1 MAVRVD
7 SISFNSELT
16 SGSTDYLLGNVLNS
30 VTATINISV
39 GWFAFA
45 SASTKILFA
54 PTTGY
59 PNPDEV
65 IRCNSPLFAEFN
77 LGDTIDVNGT
87 TSNDGSYTI
96 AAIISA
102 NEIRLTT
109 SLVNELSS
117 TAEIIGTT
125 PITALNYFY
134 NLIENANAPSYISQ
148 IDGSVQKY
156 LAFDL
161 DATDTSTVVP
171 FAGVGAK
178 SWQCGGATIKGDGVD
193 AYFQYFEITHNFL
206 VIPYYVE
213 GEYND
218 LIAGIKPYNFDNTN
232 SLKYIS
238 NFEALYFRTD
248 PNKKQIGSFVSNK
261 GNVGWFDENFNT
273 DLTNYSHTA
282 IVHKTPTNITL
293 PSVEISQNLNTFTFD
308 VTNATDTPFVLNTT
322 ACILGFSLLSDE
334 IDYTDAAKTVEQ
346 NFYIDRIITTVTDD
360 VPTANGNYIEN
371 VNVEFISSSVVRVTG
386 NFKFDAGDVTYLSA
400 LSGKRYCMTFDVV
413 DDALTIDN
421 ADRVTLLVDA
431 NELYIDTSN
440 DGLIVFDTTIVTM
453 ADQAQTGV
461 LTTEAFPTDAIVI
474 RSIIAFDYEVNTD
487 FTSITAKIIAE
498 NSTGDS
504 FDLDSFSFN
513 LTTQPKVSDI
523 MQININQPRPFIP
536 SGEDFFQNIIVKR
549 RSDLDAGN
557 LYYYEIDFPILFRW
571 EYWRSLLGVNAAFFN
586 TSLPNNGYNNLWY
599 RYDAAPFNIKGVI
612 QLDLIND
619 GNALSFEDKI
629 TLDAYN
635 YSTGADWTIKTLKA
649 YDLSNNELTD
659 GTNTFVQGFAKTKIV
674 AVFENTNPIDLPSV
688 FVRFGAEVYESG
700 GISGL
705 HTIDS
710 LYPVAASEW
719 FENDGN
725 GGLIELV
732 LSGNEITATAYLDN
746 TKIPTGGTLT
756 LYARIYNGTPA
767 DGKLTEAGLFKA
779 TEDGIL
785 KQLE

>member
-1 MAVRVD
+1 MGVKID
-7 SISFNSELT
+7 SISFDSELT
-16 SGSTDYLLGNVLNS
+16 TGTTDYLLGNVLNS
-30 VTATINISV
+30 VTATVEIAI

-45 SASTKILFA
+45 TSGSKIQFA
-54 PTTGY
+54 PTSGY
-59 PNPDEV
+59 PNPDE
-65 IRCNSPLFAEFN
+65 IIKCNSSLFTEFQ
-77 LGDTIDVNGT
+77 LGDTIAVSGT
-87 TSNDGSYTI
+87 ASNDGSYTI
-96 AAIISA
+96 VDKISA
-102 NEIRLTT
+102 NEIRLGTA
-109 SLVNELSS
+109 LVNELSS
-117 TAEIIGTT
+117 TAEIVGTT

-156 LAFDL
+156 FAFDL
-161 DATDTSTVVP
+161 DATDTVTVVN
-171 FAGVGAK
+171 FAGVGDK
-178 SWQCGGATIKGDGVD
+178 SWQSGSATIKGNGTD
-193 AYFQYFEITHNFL
+193 AYYQYFTITHNFL
-206 VIPYYVE
+206 VIPYYVD
-213 GEYND
+213 GEYSD

-232 SLKYIS
+232 SLKYIAE
-238 NFEALYFRTD
+238 FEGLYFKTD
-248 PNKKQIGSFVSNK
+248 PNKKQTGAFVSNN

-293 PSVEISQNLNTFTFD
+293 PSVEITENLNTFTFD
-308 VTNATDTPFVLNTT
+308 VTNTTDSPFVINTT
-322 ACILGFSLLSDE
+322 PCILGFSLLSDE
-334 IDYTDAAKTVEQ
+334 SDYTDATKTVEE
-346 NFYIDRIITTVTDD
+346 NFYIDRIETVVSDNIP
-360 VPTANGNYIEN
+360 VANGTYIEN
-371 VNVEFISSSVVRVTG
+371 VNVEYISSSTVRVTG
-386 NFKFDAGDVTYLSA
+386 NFKFDASDVAYLSA

-413 DDALTIDN
+413 DDALAIDV

-440 DGLIVFDTTIVTM
+440 DGLIAFDTDIVEMQDDTEV
-453 ADQAQTGV
+453 GV
-461 LTTEAFPTDAIVI
+461 ATTEAFPTDAMVI
-474 RSIIAFDYEVNTD
+474 RSIIAFDYEANTT
-487 FTSITAKIIAE
+487 FETITAKIIAE
-498 NSTGDS
+498 NNSGDS
-504 FDLDSFSFN
+504 FDLDVFTFDLS
-513 LTTQPKVSDI
+513 TQPKVSDI
-523 MQININQPRPFIP
+523 TQINISQARAFVP
-536 SGEDFFQNIIVKR
+536 SGNSFMQNIIVKR

-571 EYWRSLLGVNAAFFN
+571 EYWKALLGVNAAFYN

-599 RYDAAPFNIKGVI
+599 RYDASPFNIKGYVS
-612 QLDLIND
+612 LDVIND

-629 TLDAYN
+629 TIDSFN
-635 YSTGADWTIKTLKA
+635 YSSNSDWTTKTLKA

-659 GTNTFVQGFAKTKIV
+659 GTNKFVQGFAKTKIV
-674 AVFENTNPIDLPSV
+674 AVFENTNPIDFPSV

-710 LYPVAASEW
+710 LYPVSASEW
-719 FENDGN
+719 FENDAN

-756 LYARIYNGTPA
+756 IYARIYNGTPA

-785 KQLE
+785 KELE

>member
-1 MAVRVD
+1 MGVKID
-7 SISFNSELT
+7 SISFDSELT
-16 SGSTDYLLGNVLNS
+16 TGTTDYLLGNVLNS
-30 VTATINISV
+30 VTATVEIAI

-45 SASTKILFA
+45 TSGSKIQFA
-54 PTTGY
+54 PTSGY
-59 PNPDEV
+59 PNPDE
-65 IRCNSPLFAEFN
+65 IIKCNSSLFTEFQ
-77 LGDTIDVNGT
+77 LGDTIDVSGT
-87 TSNDGSYTI
+87 ASNDGSYTI
-96 AAIISA
+96 VDKISA
-102 NEIRLTT
+102 NEIRVGTSLTT
-109 SLVNELSS
+109 ELSS
-117 TAEIIGTT
+117 TAEIVGTT

-156 LAFDL
+156 FAFDL
-161 DATDTSTVVP
+161 DATDTSTVVN
-171 FAGVGAK
+171 FVGVGDK
-178 SWQCGGATIKGDGVD
+178 SWQSGSATIKGNGTD
-193 AYFQYFEITHNFL
+193 AYYQYFTITHNFL

-213 GEYND
+213 GEYSD

-232 SLKYIS
+232 SLKYIAE
-238 NFEALYFRTD
+238 FEGLYFKTD
-248 PNKKQIGSFVSNK
+248 PNKKQTGAFVSNN

-308 VTNATDTPFVLNTT
+308 VVNTTDSPFVLNTT
-322 ACILGFSLLSDE
+322 PCILGFSLLSDE
-334 IDYTDAAKTVEQ
+334 VDYTDATKTVEQ
-346 NFYIDRIITTVTDD
+346 NFFIDRITTMVSND
-360 VPTANGNYIEN
+360 VPTAHGNYIEN
-371 VNVEFISSSVVRVTG
+371 VNVEFINSSVVRVTG
-386 NFKFDAGDVTYLSA
+386 NFKFDASDVAYLSA

-413 DDALTIDN
+413 DDALAIDV

-440 DGLIVFDTTIVTM
+440 DGLIAFDTDIVEMQDDTEV
-453 ADQAQTGV
+453 GV
-461 LTTEAFPTDAIVI
+461 ATTEAFPTDAMVI
-474 RSIIAFDYEVNTD
+474 RSIIAFDYEANTT
-487 FTSITAKIIAE
+487 FKTITAKIIAE
-498 NSTGDS
+498 NNSGDS
-504 FDLDSFSFN
+504 FDLDVFTFDLS
-513 LTTQPKVSDI
+513 TQPKVSDI
-523 MQININQPRPFIP
+523 TQINISQARAFVP
-536 SGEDFFQNIIVKR
+536 SGNSFMQNIIVKR

-571 EYWRSLLGVNAAFFN
+571 EYWKALLGVNAAFYN

-599 RYDAAPFNIKGVI
+599 RYDASPFNIKGYVS
-612 QLDLIND
+612 LDVIND

-629 TLDAYN
+629 TIDSFN
-635 YSTGADWTIKTLKA
+635 YSSNSDWTTKTLKA

-659 GTNTFVQGFAKTKIV
+659 GTNKFVQGFAKTKIV
-674 AVFENTNPIDLPSV
+674 AVFENTNPIDFPSV

-710 LYPVAASEW
+710 LYPVSASEW
-719 FENDGN
+719 FENDAN

-785 KQLE
+785 KELE

>member
-1 MAVRVD
+1 MGVKID
-7 SISFNSELT
+7 SISFDSELT
-16 SGSTDYLLGNVLNS
+16 TGTTDYLLGNVLNS
-30 VTATINISV
+30 VTATVEIAI

-45 SASTKILFA
+45 TSGSKIQFA
-54 PTTGY
+54 PTSGY
-59 PNPDEV
+59 PNPDE
-65 IRCNSPLFAEFN
+65 IIKCNSSLFTEFQ
-77 LGDTIDVNGT
+77 LGDTIDVSGT
-87 TSNDGSYTI
+87 ASNDGSYTI
-96 AAIISA
+96 VDKISA
-102 NEIRLTT
+102 NEIRVGTSLTT
-109 SLVNELSS
+109 ELSS
-117 TAEIIGTT
+117 TAEIVGTT

-156 LAFDL
+156 FAFDL
-161 DATDTSTVVP
+161 DATDTSTVVN
-171 FAGVGAK
+171 FVGVGDK
-178 SWQCGGATIKGDGVD
+178 SWQSGSATIKGNGTD
-193 AYFQYFEITHNFL
+193 AYYQYFTITHNFL
-206 VIPYYVE
+206 VIPYYVD
-213 GEYND
+213 GEYSD

-232 SLKYIS
+232 SLKYIAE
-238 NFEALYFRTD
+238 FEGLYFKTD
-248 PNKKQIGSFVSNK
+248 PNKKQTGAFVSNN

-308 VTNATDTPFVLNTT
+308 VVNTTDSPFVLNTT
-322 ACILGFSLLSDE
+322 PCILGFSLLSDE
-334 IDYTDAAKTVEQ
+334 SDYTDATKTVEE
-346 NFYIDRIITTVTDD
+346 NFYIDRIETVVSDNIP
-360 VPTANGNYIEN
+360 VANGTYIEN
-371 VNVEFISSSVVRVTG
+371 VNVEYISSSTVRVTG
-386 NFKFDAGDVTYLSA
+386 NFKFDASDVAYLSA
-400 LSGKRYCMTFDVV
+400 LSGKRYCVTFDVV
-413 DDALTIDN
+413 DDALAIDV

-440 DGLIVFDTTIVTM
+440 DGLIAFDTDIVEMQDDTEV
-453 ADQAQTGV
+453 GV
-461 LTTEAFPTDAIVI
+461 ATTEAFPTDAMVI
-474 RSIIAFDYEVNTD
+474 RSIIAFDYEANTT
-487 FTSITAKIIAE
+487 FETITAKIIAE
-498 NSTGDS
+498 NNSGDS
-504 FDLDSFSFN
+504 FDLDVFTFDLS
-513 LTTQPKVSDI
+513 TQPKVSDI
-523 MQININQPRPFIP
+523 MQINISQARPFVP
-536 SGEDFFQNIIVKR
+536 SGNSFMQNIIVKR

-571 EYWRSLLGVNAAFFN
+571 EYWKALLGVNAAFFN

-599 RYDAAPFNIKGVI
+599 RYDTAPFNIKGVI

-635 YSTGADWTIKTLKA
+635 YSTGADWIVKTLKA

-659 GTNTFVQGFAKTKIV
+659 GTNKFVQGFAKTKIV

-710 LYPVAASEW
+710 LYPVSASEW
-719 FENDGN
+719 FENDAN

-756 LYARIYNGTPA
+756 IYARIYNGTPA

-785 KQLE
+785 KELE

>member
-1 MAVRVD
+1 MGVKID
-7 SISFNSELT
+7 SISFDSELT
-16 SGSTDYLLGNVLNS
+16 TGTTDYLLGNVLNS
-30 VTATINISV
+30 VTATVEIAI

-45 SASTKILFA
+45 TSGSKIQFA
-54 PTTGY
+54 PTSGY
-59 PNPDEV
+59 PNPDE
-65 IRCNSPLFAEFN
+65 IIKCNSSLFGEFQ
-77 LGDTIDVNGT
+77 LGDTIDVSGT
-87 TSNDGSYTI
+87 ASNDGSYTI
-96 AAIISA
+96 VDKISA
-102 NEIRLTT
+102 NEIRVGTSLTT
-109 SLVNELSS
+109 ELSS
-117 TAEIIGTT
+117 TAEIVGTT

-156 LAFDL
+156 FAFDL
-161 DATDTSTVVP
+161 DATDTVTVVN
-171 FAGVGAK
+171 FSGVGDK
-178 SWQCGGATIKGDGVD
+178 SWQSGSATIKGNGTD
-193 AYFQYFEITHNFL
+193 AYYQYFTITHNFL
-206 VIPYYVE
+206 VLPYYVE
-213 GEYND
+213 GEYSD

-232 SLKYIS
+232 SLKYIAE
-238 NFEALYFRTD
+238 FEGLYFKTD
-248 PNKKQIGSFVSNK
+248 PNKKQTGAFVSNN

-308 VTNATDTPFVLNTT
+308 VVNTTDSPFVLNTT
-322 ACILGFSLLSDE
+322 PCILGFSLLSDE
-334 IDYTDAAKTVEQ
+334 VDYTDATKTVEQ
-346 NFYIDRIITTVTDD
+346 NFFIDRITTMVSND
-360 VPTANGNYIEN
+360 VPTAHGNYIEN

-386 NFKFDAGDVTYLSA
+386 NFKFDASDVAYLSA

-413 DDALTIDN
+413 DDALAIDV

-440 DGLIVFDTTIVTM
+440 DGLIAFDTDIVEMQDDTEV
-453 ADQAQTGV
+453 GV
-461 LTTEAFPTDAIVI
+461 ATTEAFPTDAMVI
-474 RSIIAFDYEVNTD
+474 RSIIAFDYEANTT
-487 FTSITAKIIAE
+487 FKTITAKIIAE
-498 NSTGDS
+498 NNSGDS
-504 FDLDSFSFN
+504 FDLDVFTFDLS
-513 LTTQPKVSDI
+513 TQPKVSDI
-523 MQININQPRPFIP
+523 TQINISQARAFVP
-536 SGEDFFQNIIVKR
+536 SGNSFMQNIIVKR

-571 EYWRSLLGVNAAFFN
+571 EYWKALLGVNAAFYN

-599 RYDAAPFNIKGVI
+599 RYDASPFNIKGVI

-635 YSTGADWTIKTLKA
+635 YSTGADWIVKTLKA

-659 GTNTFVQGFAKTKIV
+659 GTNKFVQGFAKTKIV
-674 AVFENTNPIDLPSV
+674 AVFENTNPIDFPSV

-710 LYPVAASEW
+710 LYPVSSNEW
-719 FENDGN
+719 FENDAN

-756 LYARIYNGTPA
+756 IYARIYNGTPA

-785 KQLE
+785 KELE